1 MFTCEP
7 SSCALDIELT
17 LPDRDSTFIDV
28 KENDTVDDVKR
39 QLLSECYGFDAS
51 SPYFPAETMVLRFGG
66 DDMANDATMGERGYG
81 LQSGAKLSFEAG
93 DDFNEFWELS
103 ELDDD
108 SGLGVFPAIV
118 VDNGSGKIKAG
129 CSGED
134 APKVT
139 FSSVVGYR
147 RVGIY
152 SEKDYY
158 IGEEAQ
164 EQRRNLRLKYPIEHG
179 VVQDWDNMEKIW
191 RHTFENELRMV
202 VGFEENPFDEDTC
215 GIILTEPPMN
225 PDENRERMTQIMFET
240 FSARR
245 FCPVSGAV
253 LALYASGRTTG
264 VVVNSGSGVTSIVPV
279 YNSNPVSNASVRMD
293 LAGDDL
299 TQYMGKILQEC
310 RVDYIQVTRAS
321 SKIKEDLCYVSE
333 NFSGEVDN
341 FEGKEKQFEMPD
353 GEIITIHNQIIR
365 GPELLFNSTLDGRTT
380 LNLQQ
385 CCAQSITRCDSSMQK
400 ELLSNIVMA
409 GGNTMFPGMQERLQ
423 AEMSKSFDEVKQRV
437 NVIAPPERMISQ
449 WIGGSIVAQLSTFS
463 FINKEPAPRD
473 VGPGRDAAGYDEV
486 GPSIVHT
493 HVPLRPESLV

>member
-1 MFTCEP
+1 M
-7 SSCALDIELT
+7 
-17 LPDRDSTFIDV
+17 
-28 KENDTVDDVKR
+28 DDVKR

-51 SPYFPAETMVLRFGG
+51 PYYPTEKMVLRFGV
-66 DDMANDATMGERGYG
+66 DVMANDVTVGEKGYG

-93 DDFNEFWELS
+93 DDFNECGWLEHGLS
-103 ELDDD
+103 ELDDSNGWD
-108 SGLGVFPAIV
+108 FFPAIV
-118 VDNGSGKIKAG
+118 VDNGSGMIKAG

-139 FSSVVGYR
+139 FSSVVGYHHYHNHR
-147 RVGIY
+147 TIFGPGY
-152 SEKDYY
+152 GEKDYY
-158 IGEEAQ
+158 VGEEAQ
-164 EQRRNLRLKYPIEHG
+164 QKRGILQLKYPIEHG

-191 RHTFENELRMV
+191 HHTFDNELRMI
-202 VGFEENPFDEDTC
+202 VGVEENPFDEDVC
-215 GIILTEPPMN
+215 GVILTEPPMN

-380 LNLQQ
+380 PNLQQ

-486 GPSIVHT
+486 GPAIVHT
-493 HVPLRPESLV
+493 HAPLRPESLV

>member
-1 MFTCEP
+1 
-7 SSCALDIELT
+7 
-17 LPDRDSTFIDV
+17 V

-93 DDFNEFWELS
+93 DDFNEVEWLERGLS
-103 ELDDD
+103 ELDDANGSD
-108 SGLGVFPAIV
+108 YFPAIV
-118 VDNGSGKIKAG
+118 VDNGSGMIKAG

-139 FSSVVGYR
+139 FSSVVGYNKQR
-147 RVGIY
+147 SLIPGY
-152 SEKDYY
+152 DEKHYY
-158 IGEEAQ
+158 VGEEAQ
-164 EQRRNLRLKYPIEHG
+164 QMRGILQLKYPIEHG

-191 RHTFENELRMV
+191 HHTFDNELRMI
-202 VGFEENPFDEDTC
+202 VGVEENPFDEDVC
-215 GIILTEPPMN
+215 GVILTEPPMN

-240 FSARR
+240 FEARR

-264 VVVNSGSGVTSIVPV
+264 VVVDSGAGVTSIVPV

-299 TQYMGKILQEC
+299 TQYMDKILQEC
-310 RVDYIQVTRAS
+310 RVDYSHPYRNAI

-380 LNLQQ
+380 PNLQQ

-486 GPSIVHT
+486 GPAIVHT
-493 HVPLRPESLV
+493 HAPLRPESLV